1 MIITPQYPLKW
12 PAGWDETPAAKRKDS
27 GRFAV
32 TFDKALTELR
42 TDLGAL
48 SCQSVVLSSYLPL
61 GRRGEVLGGTAR
73 TRMLEPGVA
82 IYFFRGEREYVLARD
97 AFDTPLG
104 NLRSVGL
111 ALQGLRQVERHG
123 GAHLAERAF
132 GGFAALPPP
141 PAPEKPWREVLHM
154 NGVGAGLG
162 HDMLLEM
169 AESMF
174 RTLIK
179 RAHTDKGGTTEATQ
193 ALTAAIESA
202 RKELRGSHNGDTER

>member
-1 MIITPQYPLKW
+1 MSVTITPQYPLKW
-12 PAGWDETPAAKRKDS
+12 PTGWAETPEAKRKDS

-32 TFDKALTELR
+32 TFDRAMEDLRADLAAL
-42 TDLGAL
+42 GCK
-48 SCQSVVLSSYLPL
+48 SIVLSSYLPL
-61 GRRGEVLGGTAR
+61 GKRGEALGGSSR
-73 TRMLEPGVA
+73 TRMPEPGVA

-97 AFDTPLG
+97 AFDTPLA
-104 NLRSVGL
+104 NLRSIGL

-141 PAPEKPWREVLHM
+141 PPPEKPWRDVLHM

-162 HDMLLEM
+162 PDMLLEM
-169 AESMF
+169 AESLF

-193 ALTAAIESA
+193 ALTSAIEMA
-202 RKELRGSHNGDTER
+202 RKELRPEAGI